1 MSTYSFKDVVATIDG
16 PGGTIPLSGGVG
28 SAKEGITIAPTGDK
42 SAMLIGAD
50 GGVQH
55 SLMAD
60 DSGTVTVRLLK
71 TSPINAALM
80 KLYEYQTRSS
90 ARHGKNTIQ
99 VRDLARGDA
108 VDCSL
113 CAFKKAPD
121 LTYADEAGTIEWA
134 FDAGRIQ
141 RFVGI
146 GTPEV

>member
-1 MSTYSFKDVVATIDG
+1 MSTYSFKDVVATITG
-16 PGGTIPLSGGVG
+16 PGGVVPLSGGVG
-28 SAKEGITIAPTGDK
+28 SAKEGITVAPTGDK
-42 SAMLIGAD
+42 NSMLIGAD

-60 DSGTVTVRLLK
+60 DSGLVTVRLLK
-71 TSPINAALM
+71 TSPINSALM

-90 ARHGKNTIQ
+90 ATHGKNTIEI
-99 VRDLARGDA
+99 RDLARGDS

-113 CAFKKAPD
+113 CAFKKVPD
-121 LTYADEAGTIEWA
+121 LNYADEAGTLEWT